1 MELKKISHSRKNI
14 EDSYIRAVSTP
25 GMEDTITMLYQ
36 VINSDDNW
44 IANYIRKQSKIVEF
58 NTRMDFDVILDLVRQ
73 QFLVNAVHS
82 LEKNSAFLKR
92 SIKDS
97 AYYVQS
103 VLFSDMAKELEAIK
117 GQSFINEDELND
129 TKMEISIKETQ
140 KELAEDLINQ
150 LFTRKD
156 QKAFVLSVITDGK
169 DKTMSKYGYS
179 EKRFNE
185 RVKKVEATMKKM
197 YKSGD
202 ADYIKSLVGE
212 ILETAVYDTQA
223 EMTVDDEIAEMYQN
237 TTHQSSFYF

>member
-1 MELKKISHSRKNI
+1 
-14 EDSYIRAVSTP
+14 
-25 GMEDTITMLYQ
+25 
-36 VINSDDNW
+36 
-44 IANYIRKQSKIVEF
+44 
-58 NTRMDFDVILDLVRQ
+58 MDFDVSLEFSRQ

-82 LEKNSAFLKR
+82 REKNSAFLKR
-92 SIKDS
+92 SKKDS

-103 VLFSDMAKELEAIK
+103 FLFSDMAKELEAIK

-156 QKAFVLSVITDGK
+156 QKAFVLSVITNGK
-169 DKTMSKYGYS
+169 EYTMNEYGYS

-185 RVKKVEATMKKM
+185 RIKKVEATMKKA
-197 YKSGD
+197 YKNGD
-202 ADYIKSLVGE
+202 NDYIKSLVGE

-223 EMTVDDEIAEMYQN
+223 EMTMDDEIDEVYQN

>member
-44 IANYIRKQSKIVEF
+44 IANYIRKQSKIVQF
-58 NTRMDFDVILDLVRQ
+58 NTRMDFDLILDLVRQ

-97 AYYVQS
+97 ADYVQS
-103 VLFSDMAKELEAIK
+103 VLFSDLAKELEAIK

-185 RVKKVEATMKKM
+185 RVKRVESTLKKA
-197 YKSGD
+197 YENGD
-202 ADYIKSLVGE
+202 NDYIKSLFGE
-212 ILETAVYDTQA
+212 IVETVVYDVES
-223 EMTVDDEIAEMYQN
+223 EMTEDDILAEMYQN
-237 TTHQSSFYF
+237 ATHQSSFYF

>member
-44 IANYIRKQSKIVEF
+44 IANYIRKQSKIVQF
-58 NTRMDFDVILDLVRQ
+58 NTRMDFDIILDLVRQ

-97 AYYVQS
+97 ADYVQS

-156 QKAFVLSVITDGK
+156 QKAFVLSVITNGK
-169 DKTMSKYGYS
+169 EYTMNEYGYS

-185 RVKKVEATMKKM
+185 RIKKVEATMKKA
-197 YKSGD
+197 YENGD
-202 ADYIKSLVGE
+202 NDSTKSLVGE